1 VVYLCVSARSGSV
14 WHDKFGAYEAAPLG
28 RRRLD
33 RWEVKLRA
41 RIARRPAAPE
51 ASAKTGA
58 LRRGVSKAGD
68 ATRAVP
74 TRTLE
79 KRPQGPNTAGA
90 VAWDPV
96 VCRRG
101 TGPCASA
108 WRKLRSVVC
117 REAHTAAQGAPK
129 LARKLVISGIQRAVD
144 AFTTGSITLH

>member
-1 VVYLCVSARSGSV
+1 MESRVAPIAAAGSMNSAATAQPFALACTARIQEVLYARG
-14 WHDKFGAYEAAPLG
+14 FA
-28 RRRLD
+28 RRL
-33 RWEVKLRA
+33 
-41 RIARRPAAPE
+41 AAPE